1 MSTTKHL
8 SELYDLK
15 KRLSTDIK
23 EGNEILQRL
32 EPLLSPQTQMLSTQ
46 LYAKSLQ
53 LALQQQEALLEP
65 LQKELPEALKAANLL
80 LDVMEESRQSFK
92 IILAGLSYHYGNDA
106 PELLEFVSPP
116 NSFGYGRE
124 PESRR
129 RAHQRAAEAF
139 QRRQADFEKGS
150 RLRRDLESLLHIG
163 QRLEQSHLSYLKE
176 SSESNTVLQQALQAL
191 AEYRKQKSLLR
202 RALMLELS
210 DPSDAYNYIPKLNTK
225 PSTKTNPSENPTPTE
240 S

>member
-1 MSTTKHL
+1 MSKHL
-8 SELYDLK
+8 SELNDIK
-15 KRLSTDIK
+15 KRLNTDLK
-23 EGNEILQRL
+23 EGQEILQRL
-32 EPLLSPQTQMLSTQ
+32 EPLLASQQPTSTS
-46 LYAKSLQ
+46 LYANNLRN
-53 LALQQQEALLEP
+53 AIQQQEDLLEP
-65 LQKELPEALKAANLL
+65 LQKELPESLKAANFLL
-80 LDVMEESRQSFK
+80 ETMDESQQAFK
-92 IILAGLSYHYGNDA
+92 VVLAGLSYHYGSDA

-150 RLRRDLESLLHIG
+150 RLRRDLEHLLQQG
-163 QRLEQSHLSYLKE
+163 QHLEQAHLSYLKE
-176 SSESNTVLQQALQAL
+176 SSESNAVLQQALNAL

-202 RALMLELS
+202 RALMLELPN
-210 DPSDAYNYIPKLNTK
+210 PSDVYNYIPKRNTK